1 MTDSTS
7 QYLTQDP
14 IAILVEKSQD
24 VVLDWGL
31 KLVGAVAILIIGLWV
46 IKRITKGIKRYFVKK
61 DFDPALESFIG
72 TMVSIAMKIALVISI
87 LDIVGV
93 AVTSFMA
100 ILGSAGL
107 AIGLAMSGT
116 LSNFAGGV
124 MILIFKPF
132 KIGDFIEAEGFKGSV
147 NSINIFTTVL
157 KTLDNKTVI
166 IPNSPLSTGAL
177 VNYSVEDTRR
187 LDFTVGIGYE
197 DDIDQAKTLLN
208 KILEDSE
215 FVLKGVEGKEH
226 LVAISE
232 LADSSV
238 NFLVLAW
245 VKSEDYGNLKLSFN
259 ESVKKTFDA
268 NNISIPYPQ
277 TDVHLHKMN

>member
-1 MTDSTS
+1 MPDSTNTS
-7 QYLTQDP
+7 LTQDP
-14 IAILVEKSQD
+14 ITILLEKSQD
-24 VVLDWGL
+24 VVFDWGL
-31 KLVGAVAILIIGLWV
+31 KLIGAALILVIGLWV
-46 IKRITKGIKRYFVKK
+46 IGRITKVIRKYFAKK
-61 DFDPALESFIG
+61 DFDPALESFIA

-187 LDFTVGIGYE
+187 LDFTVGIGYN
-197 DDIDQAKTLLN
+197 DDIDKAKSLLN
-208 KILEDSE
+208 TILTDSE
-215 FVLKGVEGKEH
+215 FVLQGIEGKEH

-245 VKSEDYGNLKLSFN
+245 VKSEDYGKLKLSFN
-259 ESVKKTFDA
+259 ELVKKSFDA

-277 TDVHLHKMN
+277 SDIHLHKVN

>member
-1 MTDSTS
+1 MSDSTTVIS
-7 QYLTQDP
+7 QNP
-14 IAILVEKSQD
+14 IDVIIDQSQKT
-24 VVLDWGL
+24 VTDWGL
-31 KLVGAVAILIIGLWV
+31 RLLGAIVILVIGLWV
-46 IKRITKGIKRYFVKK
+46 IGRITKLIKKYFVKK

-72 TMVSIAMKIALVISI
+72 TMVNIAMKIALVVSI

-124 MILIFKPF
+124 MLLAFKPF
-132 KIGDFIEAEGFKGSV
+132 KIGDFIEAEGYKGSV

-166 IPNSPLSTGAL
+166 IPNSPLSTNAL

-197 DDIDQAKTLLN
+197 DDIEKAKALLLD
-208 KILEDSE
+208 ILEKSD
-215 FVLKGVEGKEH
+215 FVLKGIEGKEH

-245 VKSEDYGNLKLSFN
+245 VKSEDYGKLKLSFN
-259 ESVKKTFDA
+259 ELVKKSFDA

-277 TDVHLHKMN
+277 TDIHLHKVN